1 MLEDL
6 LPEPVWYDGPVIEE
20 HYRTRDNQGMSVFV
34 IGLDLIIPVS
44 YVVRGTLGDSGVEDL
59 VNRGGFAGS
68 FQPLPGEDGNVRV
81 SHGAQGA

>member
-44 YVVRGTLGDSGVEDL
+44 YVVRGTLGYSGVEDL
-59 VNRGGFAGS
+59 VNRERASGVTCS
-68 FQPLPGEDGNVRV
+68 FPGT
-81 SHGAQGA
+81 